1 MPCKGGHEV
10 LENLVAKAQDMSSQQ
25 LSATVSDL
33 TLPGYNYHYWICKKL
48 RNTNKEWLLWSETLP
63 QWFGLITNIY
73 NQCLF
78 SPSIIDDNYKHHYC
92 PYRDDR

>member
-1 MPCKGGHEV
+1 M
-10 LENLVAKAQDMSSQQ
+10 AKAQDMSSQQ

-63 QWFGLITNIY
+63 QWFGLTTNIDSRV
-73 NQCLF
+73 LF
-78 SPSIIDDNYKHHYC
+78 IASITL
-92 PYRDDR
+92 